1 MDDQPAD
8 GRVIGLVVHP
18 TRPVAESVRT
28 LLDAA
33 GRLGATVVAR
43 DADVG
48 RVADDR
54 VTLLDQGTFLER
66 VGIVVS
72 LGGDGT
78 MLGAMR
84 LLVGRDVPVLGVNHG
99 HLGFLVEIAPP
110 DLAAAVDRLVAGDF
124 TLEPHA
130 NLDITVTGGPDGVTR
145 HVAFNDVVLTPAAP
159 PGGTVVDL
167 LVNDAR
173 YGYYRCDAVVACTPT
188 GSTAYN
194 YAAGGPV
201 LSPSAAT
208 VAVTPVAPMSGINRA
223 VVFGGTDT
231 IGLHN
236 PARTALRITVDGTDA
251 GRLPPDGTLSVT
263 VRAGGVNVVRL
274 DPTAHAQRSRVKL
287 SLLDLPLRPDQL
299 LDLVPPRLRDQ
310 ARHAG
315 GLASGR
321 IPDDR

>member
-8 GRVIGLVVHP
+8 RRVIGLVVHP
-18 TRPVAESVRT
+18 TRPVADSVRT

-33 GRLGATVVAR
+33 ARLDATVVAR
-43 DADVG
+43 DTDTG
-48 RVADDR
+48 RIADDR
-54 VTLLDQGTFLER
+54 VTFLDRAAFLDR

-110 DLAAAVDRLVAGDF
+110 DLAGAVDRLVAGDF
-124 TLEPHA
+124 TLEPHS
-130 NLDITVTGGPDGVTR
+130 NLDVAVTSGSDVSS
-145 HVAFNDVVLTPAAP
+145 HVAFNDVVLNPAGPA
-159 PGGTVVDL
+159 GTTVVDL

-188 GSTAYN
+188 GSTAYS

-223 VVFGGTDT
+223 VVFGATDT

-236 PARTALRITVDGTDA
+236 PAQTTLRITVDGTDA

-263 VRAGGVNVVRL
+263 VRAGSVNVVRL

-299 LDLVPPRLRDQ
+299 LDLIPPRLRDQ

-321 IPDDR
+321 FPGDR